1 MFNADRR
8 DTATQGRQPGSDT
21 ARFHTEV
28 IDRPLPQMLSD
39 CKRIRR
45 PSKLSERLKGQSAM
59 AEFIAAQEQAVA
71 APLHS
76 PPRSHAR
83 QEHEDVP
90 ALEDGVYKHKRE
102 AG

>member
-8 DTATQGRQPGSDT
+8 DTATQGRQLGSDT

-28 IDRPLPQMLSD
+28 IDHPLPQMLSD

-59 AEFIAAQEQAVA
+59 AEFIAIQEQSVA
-71 APLHS
+71 APLH
-76 PPRSHAR
+76 PP
-83 QEHEDVP
+83 QPCTWPEHEDVP
-90 ALEDGVYKHKRE
+90 IPEAGAYQHKRE